1 MNNEISPLKLVK
13 QPFMDSQIS
22 RTSSL
27 PWILVI
33 DTLARSKQVK
43 LSLLLDLLDNTP
55 AMPDDLG
62 KNVRELLSL
71 RLLESFSAQ
80 GALASPVPSPASQK
94 IRLDPSDCCENVLQQ
109 ILAETSTSHLK
120 PAGLEMSKWDLQ
132 PFIDHKRSNLS
143 KPALEQ
149 LKDAILSGKPSHFA
163 SLREH
168 SGLPIGNPM
177 DDNNDDHSNLPDENL
192 VEVSRKRKSTSE
204 SVEGKSY
211 EKDLNNKSVEEQEQD
226 HSIEEPKE
234 CDKEVFNSHKQTN
247 EGVDKFDGK
256 KRQDRAAEDA
266 EGGRKDL
273 SGLIT
278 SDKDMDKLEQ
288 TFRKNVSIGEAEQYN
303 GVPSGSDCLP
313 NNLPNENLEEIFLCS
328 SYRAIPHPRR
338 PRIRWTKKE
347 EKALKKWMRKLHN
360 DDDKSIPYKEILEAG
375 AGVFHPR
382 RTPTDLK
389 DKWRNICKANLR
401 TA

>member
-1 MNNEISPLKLVK
+1 MV
-13 QPFMDSQIS
+13 
-22 RTSSL
+22 
-27 PWILVI
+27 
-33 DTLARSKQVK
+33 
-43 LSLLLDLLDNTP
+43 LDLLDNTP

-80 GALASPVPSPASQK
+80 GALASPVSSPASQK
-94 IRLDPSDCCENVLQQ
+94 IRLDPSDCCEDVLRQ
-109 ILAETSTSHLK
+109 ILAE
-120 PAGLEMSKWDLQ
+120 
-132 PFIDHKRSNLS
+132 
-143 KPALEQ
+143 
-149 LKDAILSGKPSHFA
+149 
-163 SLREH
+163 
-168 SGLPIGNPM
+168 
-177 DDNNDDHSNLPDENL
+177 
-192 VEVSRKRKSTSE
+192 
-204 SVEGKSY
+204 
-211 EKDLNNKSVEEQEQD
+211 DLNNKSVEEQEQD

-273 SGLIT
+273 RGLIT
-278 SDKDMDKLEQ
+278 SDNDMDKLEQ

-303 GVPSGSDCLP
+303 GVPSDSDGLP

-347 EKALKKWMRKLHN
+347 EKALKKWKRKLHN